1 MLGMRLILM
10 GHMLRKYHGWLMGLL
25 LLGLGLNACG
35 ETKSAATPK
44 AQVTATSTP
53 IAASKPK
60 PTPKA
65 PAIPDKSF
73 QQALDR
79 ADSARSIAQ
88 SAANTDDWKLA
99 ASRWEDAI
107 EAIKAV
113 PKKDVNH
120 KATAGK
126 LAEYQRGLEIA
137 QAKSQGQKV
146 QGRLVAEISADR
158 PIDPDVQVNTA
169 QSRTFRV
176 PIKYHSA
183 KIPVVDVTF
192 NNGQVFEMLVDT
204 GASGTMISYD
214 AANSLGLREAGK
226 VNVGTAAGNATV
238 SVAVIK
244 SIGVGGKSIYN
255 VPVTVG
261 PVGLLG
267 HDFFGDCVVTLRRD
281 VVEFGECSN

>member
-1 MLGMRLILM
+1 MLMESIL
-10 GHMLRKYHGWLMGLL
+10 KNYCGLFITL
-25 LLGLGLNACG
+25 LVLGVGLNACG

-44 AQVTATSTP
+44 AKATP
-53 IAASKPK
+53 IATSNPKPK
-60 PTPKA
+60 STAKA
-65 PAIPDKSF
+65 PASPPNKSF

-107 EAIKAV
+107 EYVKAV

-120 KATAGK
+120 KAAAGK

-146 QGRLVAEISADR
+146 QGRLVADIGADR
-158 PIDPDVQVNTA
+158 PIDPDVQMNTA

-214 AANSLGLREAGK
+214 AANALGVREAGK

-238 SVAVIK
+238 SVALIK

-281 VVEFGECSN
+281 VVEFGECST